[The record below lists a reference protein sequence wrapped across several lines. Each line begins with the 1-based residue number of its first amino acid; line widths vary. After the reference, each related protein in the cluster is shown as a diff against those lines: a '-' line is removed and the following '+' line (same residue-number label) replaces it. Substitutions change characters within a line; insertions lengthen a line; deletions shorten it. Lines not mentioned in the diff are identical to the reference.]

1 MVFSH
6 RHLGFLLVLAL
17 LAQFPAAG
25 QQNDAAYELWRVRSQ
40 SLTDDLIKD
49 AADLKSMR
57 RAVLLARLA
66 QRWWA
71 DDRRRSAGWLKN
83 AVEIVEQVP
92 NKENPEEREE
102 RLRTARQILKVV
114 AQLEPKLARRVINV
128 LTPDDKSAGNE
139 RLENANA
146 LIYAANSLFR
156 DDPRRAA
163 ELGALALRL
172 GPPDD
177 FSSLL
182 FYLRSREPKL
192 ADDLLIQA
200 LTLAKQNPTGRWLNS
215 LTYVA
220 FPTSRGLT
228 QGVPGPSEPLRIEVL
243 QLLIAYINANPFND
257 QNKDTVC
264 ATLAFS
270 VAPLL
275 GEFERLLPQ
284 QTPVARQAINQ
295 CQSVAPLVQQQFDS
309 TLQSESLNSVEAL
322 LKAAGEAK
330 DVRVQTVYE
339 FRAAT
344 MARNAKDYERALKI
358 LDRMGK
364 AEREFMGDMWEFLR
378 WDWTAEGALNYFY
391 KGSLLEMN
399 LLLNGVPSDLRPF
412 AKIAFLTRMNE
423 PKDFEPAPVV
433 QTFTD
438 AITELRRS
446 SVADSDKH
454 NWYFTLLK
462 PALKYQPADANAVL
476 KAAVSSL
483 NQNKDRKTLDTAE
496 FSEGIAESL
505 LQMDEY
511 IVKDS
516 LASITLVET
525 RAQLRLALL
534 KESLDRMKLH

>member
-1 MVFSH
+1 M
-6 RHLGFLLVLAL
+6 
-17 LAQFPAAG
+17 
-25 QQNDAAYELWRVRSQ
+25 
-40 SLTDDLIKD
+40 
-49 AADLKSMR
+49 
-57 RAVLLARLA
+57 
-66 QRWWA
+66 
-71 DDRRRSAGWLKN
+71 
-83 AVEIVEQVP
+83 
-92 NKENPEEREE
+92 
-102 RLRTARQILKVV
+102 
-114 AQLEPKLARRVINV
+114 
-128 LTPDDKSAGNE
+128 
-139 RLENANA
+139 
-146 LIYAANSLFR
+146 
-156 DDPRRAA
+156 
-163 ELGALALRL
+163 
-172 GPPDD
+172 
-177 FSSLL
+177 
-182 FYLRSREPKL
+182 
-192 ADDLLIQA
+192 
-200 LTLAKQNPTGRWLNS
+200 
-215 LTYVA
+215 
-220 FPTSRGLT
+220 
-228 QGVPGPSEPLRIEVL
+228 
-243 QLLIAYINANPFND
+243 
-257 QNKDTVC
+257 
-264 ATLAFS
+264 
-270 VAPLL
+270 
-275 GEFERLLPQ
+275 
-284 QTPVARQAINQ
+284 
-295 CQSVAPLVQQQFDS
+295 
-309 TLQSESLNSVEAL
+309 QSESLNSVEAL
-322 LKAAGEAK
+322 LKAAAEAK

-412 AKIAFLTRMNE
+412 AKIAFLTRMKE

-446 SVADSDKH
+446 NVADSDKH
-454 NWYFTLLK
+454 KWYFTLLK

>member
-1 MVFSH
+1 M
-6 RHLGFLLVLAL
+6 
-17 LAQFPAAG
+17 AQIPAAG
-25 QQNDAAYELWRVRSQ
+25 QQNDNASELWRIRSQ
-40 SLTDDLIKD
+40 SLTDELLKD
-49 AADLKSMR
+49 GADLKPLR
-57 RAVLLARLA
+57 RAVLWTRLA
-66 QRWWA
+66 QRWWKQ
-71 DDRRRSAGWLKN
+71 DRRRATIWLGN
-83 AVEIVEQVP
+83 AVEVVEQVP
-92 NKENPEEREE
+92 NKESPEDREE
-102 RLRTARQILKVV
+102 RLRTAREMLPFV
-114 AQLEPKLARRVINV
+114 AALEPKLAKRLVNV
-128 LTPDDKSAGNE
+128 LTPNDTSANTE

-146 LIYAANSLFR
+146 LIYAANSLFK

-182 FYLRSREPKL
+182 FYLRSRDPNL
-192 ADDLLIQA
+192 ANGLLVQA
-200 LTLAKQNPTGRWLNS
+200 LTLAKPNPTGRWLNS

-220 FPTSRGLT
+220 FPASRGLT
-228 QGVPGPSEPLRIEVL
+228 QGAPIPPDPLRIEVL

-295 CQSVAPLVQQQFDS
+295 CQSVTPLVQQQFDS

-322 LKAAGEAK
+322 LKAAAEAK

-344 MARNAKDYERALKI
+344 MARNAQDYERALKI

-364 AEREFMGDMWEFLR
+364 DEREFMGDMWEFLR

-391 KGSLLEMN
+391 KGSLLDMN
-399 LLLNGVPSDLRPF
+399 LLLNGVPSDLRPL
-412 AKIAFLTRMNE
+412 AKIAFLTRMKE
-423 PKDFEPAPVV
+423 PKDFEPAPIV
-433 QTFTD
+433 QILTE

-446 SVADSDKH
+446 SVSDSDKH

-534 KESLDRMKLH
+534 KESLDRTKLQ

>member
-128 LTPDDKSAGNE
+128 LTPDDKSVGNE

-322 LKAAGEAK
+322 LKAAAEAK

-364 AEREFMGDMWEFLR
+364 AEREFMDDMWEFLR

>member
-1 MVFSH
+1 MVFSR
-6 RHLGFLLVLAL
+6 RHFGFLLVLAL
-17 LAQFPAAG
+17 LAQIPAAG
-25 QQNDAAYELWRVRSQ
+25 QQNDDASELWRIRSQ
-40 SLTDDLIKD
+40 SLTDELLKD
-49 AADLKSMR
+49 GADLKPLR
-57 RAVLLARLA
+57 RAVLWTRLA
-66 QRWWA
+66 QRWWKH
-71 DDRRRSAGWLKN
+71 DRRRATSWLGN
-83 AVEIVEQVP
+83 AVEVVEQVP
-92 NKENPEEREE
+92 NKESPADREE
-102 RLRTARQILKVV
+102 RLLTARQMLPVV
-114 AQLEPKLARRVINV
+114 AGLEPKLGKRLVNV
-128 LTPDDKSAGNE
+128 LTPSDKSAITE
-139 RLENANA
+139 RVENANA
-146 LIYAANSLFR
+146 LIYAADSLFQ
-156 DDPRRAA
+156 DDPQRAA

-192 ADDLLIQA
+192 ADDLLKQA
-200 LTLAKQNPTGRWLNS
+200 LTLAKQNPTGSWLNS

-228 QGVPGPSEPLRIEVL
+228 QGVPVPSEPLRIQVL

-284 QTPVARQAINQ
+284 QTSVARQAINQ

-309 TLQSESLNSVEAL
+309 TLQSESFSTVEAL
-322 LKAAGEAK
+322 LKAAAEAK
-330 DVRVQTVYE
+330 DVRVQTVYG

-358 LDRMGK
+358 LDKMGK
-364 AEREFMGDMWEFLR
+364 EEREFMGDMWEFLR

-412 AKIAFLTRMNE
+412 AKIAFLARMKE

-433 QTFTD
+433 QIFTD
-438 AITELRRS
+438 AVTELRRS

-462 PALKYQPADANAVL
+462 PALKYQPADANAAL

-534 KESLDRMKLH
+534 KESLDRMKPH

>member
-1 MVFSH
+1 MVLSR
-6 RHLGFLLVLAL
+6 RHFGFLLVLAL
-17 LAQFPAAG
+17 LSQIPAAG
-25 QQNDAAYELWRVRSQ
+25 QQNDNASELWRIRSQ
-40 SLTDDLIKD
+40 SLTDELLKD
-49 AADLKSMR
+49 GADLKPLR
-57 RAVLLARLA
+57 RAVLWTRLA
-66 QRWWA
+66 QRWWKQ
-71 DDRRRSAGWLKN
+71 DRRRATIWLGN
-83 AVEIVEQVP
+83 AVEVVEQVP
-92 NKENPEEREE
+92 NKESPEDREE
-102 RLRTARQILKVV
+102 RLRTARQMLPVV
-114 AQLEPKLARRVINV
+114 AACEPKFGKRLVNV
-128 LTPDDKSAGNE
+128 LTPDDKSAITE

-146 LIYAANSLFR
+146 LIYAADSLFK

-182 FYLRSREPKL
+182 FYLRSRDPKL
-192 ADDLLIQA
+192 ADDLLIPA
-200 LTLAKQNPTGRWLNS
+200 LTLANPNPTARWLNS
-215 LTYVA
+215 LTYAA
-220 FPTSRGLT
+220 FPASRGLT
-228 QGVPGPSEPLRIEVL
+228 QGVPLPSDPLRVEVL

-322 LKAAGEAK
+322 LKAAAEAK

-344 MARNAKDYERALKI
+344 MARNAQDYERALKI

-364 AEREFMGDMWEFLR
+364 EEREFMSDMWEFLR

-391 KGSLLEMN
+391 KGSLLDMN

-412 AKIAFLTRMNE
+412 AKIAFLTRMKE
-423 PKDFEPAPVV
+423 PKDFEPAPIV
-433 QTFTD
+433 QILTD

-446 SVADSDKH
+446 SVSDSDKH
-454 NWYFTLLK
+454 NWYFALLK

-476 KAAVSSL
+476 KAAISSL
-483 NQNKDRKTLDTAE
+483 NQSKDRKTLDTAE

-525 RAQLRLALL
+525 RAQLRLVLL
-534 KESLDRMKLH
+534 KESLDRMKLY

>member
-128 LTPDDKSAGNE
+128 LTPDDKSVGNE

>member
-1 MVFSH
+1 M
-6 RHLGFLLVLAL
+6 AL

-71 DDRRRSAGWLKN
+71 EDRRRSAGWLKN

-102 RLRTARQILKVV
+102 RLRTALQILKVV

-146 LIYAANSLFR
+146 LIYAANSLFK

-270 VAPLL
+270 VAPCL
-275 GEFERLLPQ
+275 
-284 QTPVARQAINQ
+284 
-295 CQSVAPLVQQQFDS
+295 
-309 TLQSESLNSVEAL
+309 
-322 LKAAGEAK
+322 
-330 DVRVQTVYE
+330 
-339 FRAAT
+339 
-344 MARNAKDYERALKI
+344 
-358 LDRMGK
+358 
-364 AEREFMGDMWEFLR
+364 
-378 WDWTAEGALNYFY
+378 
-391 KGSLLEMN
+391 GSLSVSCLSKHQ
-399 LLLNGVPSDLRPF
+399 LLVRQS
-412 AKIAFLTRMNE
+412 I
-423 PKDFEPAPVV
+423 
-433 QTFTD
+433 
-438 AITELRRS
+438 
-446 SVADSDKH
+446 SV
-454 NWYFTLLK
+454 
-462 PALKYQPADANAVL
+462 
-476 KAAVSSL
+476 
-483 NQNKDRKTLDTAE
+483 NQ
-496 FSEGIAESL
+496 
-505 LQMDEY
+505 
-511 IVKDS
+511 
-516 LASITLVET
+516 
-525 RAQLRLALL
+525 
-534 KESLDRMKLH
+534 